1 MLISP
6 RAASIASEGGAA
18 NAAVTESDASLSVLR
33 SAWLG
38 VTAAMAGG
46 TGEKQG
52 GFSGRSTERVVH
64 SLGAEVAC
72 RVATENT

>member
-1 MLISP
+1 MLSRP
-6 RAASIASEGGAA
+6 RAASIASGGGAA
-18 NAAVTESDASLSVLR
+18 IAAVTESDASLSVLR

-52 GFSGRSTERVVH
+52 GISGRSTERVE
-64 SLGAEVAC
+64 AE
-72 RVATENT
+72 R

>member
-46 TGEKQG
+46 TGEK
-52 GFSGRSTERVVH
+52 
-64 SLGAEVAC
+64 
-72 RVATENT
+72 